1 MKISNLTV
9 SVTQLFSTLTF
20 SQYYN
25 TDGSC
30 KDKML
35 RQWIFVVY
43 TKPYLPLLKLTLLR
57 VSNIDFDSESSQS
70 LKESVYLWSK
80 NLLLPFNDD
89 SKKQFEMNYL
99 STTIPD
105 LLQYSLDVNI
115 NRIQVSAVL
124 LAS

>member
-9 SVTQLFSTLTF
+9 PVTQLFSTLTF

>member
-9 SVTQLFSTLTF
+9 PVTQLFSTLTF

-115 NRIQVSAVL
+115 NRIQVSAVS

>member
-9 SVTQLFSTLTF
+9 PVTQLFSTLTF

-25 TDGSC
+25 ADGSC

>member
-9 SVTQLFSTLTF
+9 PVTQLFSTLTF

-70 LKESVYLWSK
+70 LKESAYLWSK

>member
-9 SVTQLFSTLTF
+9 PVTQLFSTLTF

-115 NRIQVSAVL
+115 NRIQVSAAL

>member
-1 MKISNLTV
+1 M
-9 SVTQLFSTLTF
+9 
-20 SQYYN
+20 
-25 TDGSC
+25 
-30 KDKML
+30 
-35 RQWIFVVY
+35 
-43 TKPYLPLLKLTLLR
+43 
-57 VSNIDFDSESSQS
+57 DFDSESSQS

>member
-1 MKISNLTV
+1 MP
-9 SVTQLFSTLTF
+9 VTQLFSTLTF

>member
-9 SVTQLFSTLTF
+9 PVTQLFSTLTF

-80 NLLLPFNDD
+80 NLLLPSNDD

>member
-9 SVTQLFSTLTF
+9 PVTQLFSTLTF

-115 NRIQVSAVL
+115 NQIQVSAVL

>member
-9 SVTQLFSTLTF
+9 PVTQLFSTLTF

-35 RQWIFVVY
+35 QWIFVVY

>member
-9 SVTQLFSTLTF
+9 PVTQLFSTLTF

-25 TDGSC
+25 IDGSC

>member
-9 SVTQLFSTLTF
+9 PVTQLFSTLTF

-115 NRIQVSAVL
+115 SRIQVSAVL